1 MSVLPFGGPVVE
13 LGDSTPCRP
22 SVPLQ
27 VRSASRVVSRSK
39 SLAGHPGRP
48 RRRSGR
54 AGCPDPYGSRET
66 DTRSQGA
73 NRRGATPT
81 PPTTC
86 GLPLGA
92 GLVSPHDGLEGRL
105 RGLCRHL
112 SSGGSHSS
120 QSEQPASSHVWHMVC
135 SGADPVVALVSR
147 SSWSG
152 ASSSYSSGTCG
163 TVERVP
169 VSCSVVPGVPS
180 FSGDGGRYRVHGSAR
195 SPTR

>member
-81 PPTTC
+81 PPQRAAFLLAQ
-86 GLPLGA
+86 GWSLPT
-92 GLVSPHDGLEGRL
+92 
-105 RGLCRHL
+105 
-112 SSGGSHSS
+112 
-120 QSEQPASSHVWHMVC
+120 MV
-135 SGADPVVALVSR
+135 
-147 SSWSG
+147 
-152 ASSSYSSGTCG
+152 
-163 TVERVP
+163 
-169 VSCSVVPGVPS
+169 
-180 FSGDGGRYRVHGSAR
+180 
-195 SPTR
+195 

>member
-1 MSVLPFGGPVVE
+1 MDPFGGPVVE
-13 LGDSTPCRP
+13 LGGSPPPTGRHC
-22 SVPLQ
+22 SLQ
-27 VRSASRVVSRSK
+27 ARTVSRVVSRSK

-92 GLVSPHDGLEGRL
+92 GLVYVGCVVTSPRVVAIL
-105 RGLCRHL
+105 RNL
-112 SSGGSHSS
+112 SS
-120 QSEQPASSHVWHMVC
+120 QRPHMF
-135 SGADPVVALVSR
+135 
-147 SSWSG
+147 
-152 ASSSYSSGTCG
+152 GTWFA
-163 TVERVP
+163 RVRIP
-169 VSCSVVPGVPS
+169 
-180 FSGDGGRYRVHGSAR
+180 
-195 SPTR
+195 